1 VSAHFVAR
9 AQPAWLRRPT
19 GIVGHAMYVYRVK
32 GK

>member
-1 VSAHFVAR
+1 VAR
-9 AQPAWLRRPT
+9 AQAAWLRRPT